1 MLERIYDFIIIGAGS
16 AGCVLANRLSADSCC
31 SVLVIE
37 AGGMDGQL
45 MMSMPLA
52 CGKVFYD
59 PALNW
64 PIASD
69 PEPRADNRIIKL
81 AAGRVIGGGS
91 SINGMI
97 YTCGHPRDYDRWVQL
112 GCTSW
117 SYEDVL
123 PYFRKAESNWRRES
137 GTHGHSGPLTTSPPL
152 KDRLFDVFAETG
164 RKLGYGVT
172 DDFERDGPEGFGL
185 PDTTTHAGRRA
196 STSQRYLRPALKR
209 ANLTL
214 VCRAQ
219 TNRILLEDKHAVG
232 VEYVKNGIV
241 QQARARREVLL
252 SAGAFNSPK
261 LLMLSGIGPADHL
274 HEMGIACAHD
284 LPGVGRNLQ
293 DHYGFSVVYRTRGRM
308 DFDGQMHLDRLTG
321 SVLQWKLTGRG
332 PISGLPLTAIAFL
345 RTREEIPS
353 PDIELLFTP
362 ASLDAQAWFPGWRP
376 ANGQKMAISVSL
388 MRPASSG
395 RVMLRA
401 ADPSAPPR
409 IILNY
414 LAEPEDRVTLLRAV
428 HLIRTIMRTEPAASL
443 VERELSPGVGACD
456 DESVAAHIRATVRS
470 MQHAS
475 CTCAM
480 GNGQNSVLD
489 PDLRVRGIAGLR
501 VADASVMPV
510 VIAGHTNA
518 PTIMIAEKAADLIL
532 GQSFH
537 GAAVGRSAALGA
549 HHLT

>member
-1 MLERIYDFIIIGAGS
+1 VIERIYDFIIIGAGS
-16 AGCVLANRLSADSCC
+16 AGCVLASRLSADSSC

-64 PIASD
+64 PIASE
-69 PEPRADNRIIKL
+69 PEPGADYRIIKL

-91 SINGMI
+91 SINGMM
-97 YTCGHPRDYDRWVQL
+97 YTRGHPRDYDRWVQL
-112 GCTSW
+112 GCTGW

-123 PYFRKAESNWRRES
+123 PYFRKAEANWRGES

-152 KDRLFDVFAETG
+152 KDRLFAVFAETG

-172 DDFERDGPEGFGL
+172 DDFERDGPDGFGL
-185 PDTTTHAGRRA
+185 PDTTTHDGRRA
-196 STSQRYLRPALKR
+196 STAQRYLRPALKR
-209 ANLTL
+209 DNLTL
-214 VCRAQ
+214 VCNAQ
-219 TNRILLEDKHAVG
+219 TNRILLEDKRAVG
-232 VEYVKNGIV
+232 VEYVRNGI
-241 QQARARREVLL
+241 AEHAMARREVLL

-274 HEMGIACAHD
+274 NEVGITCAHD

-308 DFDGQMHLDRLTG
+308 VFDAQMRLDRLTG
-321 SVLQWKLTGRG
+321 SVLQWKFTGRG
-332 PISGLPLTAIAFL
+332 PISGLPLSAIAFL
-345 RTREEIPS
+345 RTREEIES

-362 ASLDAQAWFPGWRP
+362 GSLDAQVWFPGWRHP
-376 ANGQKMAISVSL
+376 NGQKMAISVSL
-388 MRPASSG
+388 MRPASRG

-401 ADPSAPPR
+401 PDPSAPPR
-409 IILNY
+409 IVLNY
-414 LAEPEDRVTLLRAV
+414 LAEPADRATLARAA
-428 HLIRTIMRTEPAASL
+428 HLVRTIMGTEPAASL
-443 VERELSPGVGACD
+443 VEAELSPGVGACD
-456 DESVAAHIRATVRS
+456 DESILAHIRATVRS

-480 GNGQNSVLD
+480 GNTRDSVLD
-489 PDLRVRGIAGLR
+489 PQLRVRGIAGLR
-501 VADASVMPV
+501 VADASVMPA

-518 PTIMIAEKAADLIL
+518 ATIMIAEKAADLVL
-532 GQSFH
+532 NQGFRS
-537 GAAVGRSAALGA
+537 AAVGRSAAL
-549 HHLT
+549 LPNT